1 MATISAMAGQTT
13 ALYNL
18 ASRGFSYGQNATT
31 QNNQVSSLTSVMNS
45 GAEYSNLLQEYDA
58 TKKKFNTEFSSDMS
72 ALSKATDALKSAN
85 FNVVGKNDEE
95 TAANVK
101 TVVDAV
107 KDFADKYNTASSFL
121 AGNSE
126 VSGRIGSLADS
137 FKDTKY
143 FSQSLSAVGV
153 SVNASTGKLS
163 VDTDRLEKALKE
175 SPDQVE
181 NALGKSG
188 LAGRTESKVDFA
200 EGQKDKLFPTV
211 NQMMGGDAETT
222 KALYSGRAMS
232 AQMNYIN
239 AGNLLNMYF

>member
-1 MATISAMAGQTT
+1 M
-13 ALYNL
+13 
-18 ASRGFSYGQNATT
+18 
-31 QNNQVSSLTSVMNS
+31 
-45 GAEYSNLLQEYDA
+45 
-58 TKKKFNTEFSSDMS
+58 
-72 ALSKATDALKSAN
+72 
-85 FNVVGKNDEE
+85 
-95 TAANVK
+95 
-101 TVVDAV
+101 